1 MSATDNMQSRVLKSD
16 APLELI
22 TQVKEIEDQSDKWSR
37 DLGLATFTHDV
48 AVWGALTQIILLIEQ
63 HIGQH
68 GHGSQKH
75 REAMINLGRA
85 GALLID
91 ELRRSALPDKP
102 VWLKWTPPLAVA
114 TQQAVMAAYHR
125 DIFISTF
132 TMWHR
137 FRRTVEIISPTQLR
151 FSVPPTLMDRRIMA
165 HQQGCR
171 IPNWPSTTDNP
182 IDKSMVDDP
191 DTVSLIAKL
200 LSKATVEGA
209 LALRYPDDSELF
221 SHLRNIYDRRL
232 AVAFRRK
239 PTLDLGGY
247 TLGDFRRF
255 FAVLLSLCSVHEY
268 LCDAWSK
275 LRGRFP
281 TESAVMV
288 KPLSEWTSLITG
300 LSNLA
305 ESQVQL
311 MIADLSF
318 GTIKALDIYIS
329 PFVPT
334 IDGSALFLI
343 PHFILNS
350 RAEENILRVC
360 SYARPQYYSVIAN
373 AKEAEM
379 REDIKQAV
387 PARYT
392 VSGPLK
398 LPDEALPDLDIV
410 LKDSADSCLLLGE
423 LKWLRKSTRVLE
435 YLDREVELEEG
446 FRQLRDIRTF
456 LDAFPDFLQKRGLS
470 NRINDPLTYA
480 VIARDHISTIQ
491 MKDSFLAEFDAL
503 VWALRESESLA
514 EAVRKL
520 QGYEWLPVEGRDF
533 YVRFESSTLA
543 GVAIETE
550 GFHRP

>member
-1 MSATDNMQSRVLKSD
+1 MQSRVLKSD
-16 APLELI
+16 APSEFI
-22 TQVKEIEDQSDKWSR
+22 AQVQQVEDQSDKWSR
-37 DLGLATFTHDV
+37 NLSLATFTHDV
-48 AVWGALTQIILLIEQ
+48 AVWGALTQIILLVEYQIAQ
-63 HIGQH
+63 HD
-68 GHGSQKH
+68 HGSQKH
-75 REAMINLGRA
+75 REAMMNLGRA

-91 ELRRSALPDKP
+91 ELRRSALPNKP
-102 VWLKWTPPLAVA
+102 VWLKWTPPLANA
-114 TQQAVMAAYHR
+114 SHQAIMAAFHR

-137 FRRTVEIISPTQLR
+137 FRRTAEILSPTHLR

-171 IPNWPSTTDNP
+171 IPNWPSTQDNP

-191 DTVSLIAKL
+191 DTASLIAKL
-200 LSKATVEGA
+200 LSRATVEGA

-221 SHLRNIYDRRL
+221 SHLRDIYDRRL

-239 PTLDLGGY
+239 PTIDLGGY
-247 TLGDFRRF
+247 NLGEFRRF

-275 LRGRFP
+275 MHGRFP

-288 KPLSEWTSLITG
+288 KRLVEWTSVIAG
-300 LSNLA
+300 LSSLP
-305 ESQVQL
+305 ERQVQL

-334 IDGSALFLI
+334 LDGSTLFLI

-360 SYARPQYYSVIAN
+360 SYARPRYYSVIAN

-379 REDIKQAV
+379 REEIKQAL
-387 PARYT
+387 PARYAA
-392 VSGPLK
+392 SGPLK
-398 LPDEALPDLDIV
+398 LPDEELPDLDIV
-410 LKDSADSCLLLGE
+410 IKDLADSSLILGE

-435 YLDREVELEEG
+435 YLDRDAELEEG
-446 FRQLRDIRTF
+446 FRQIKDIKDY
-456 LDAFPDFLQKRGLS
+456 LNASPNFLQANGLLTK
-470 NRINDPLTYA
+470 IDDEPQVTYA
-480 VIARDHISTIQ
+480 VIARDHLGTVETEET
-491 MKDSFLAEFDAL
+491 LLVEFDAL
-503 VWALRESESLA
+503 IWALRESSNLA

-533 YVRFESSTLA
+533 YVLFEATTLA
-543 GVAIETE
+543 GVTIETE
-550 GFHRP
+550 SFHRP

>member
-1 MSATDNMQSRVLKSD
+1 MQTRVLKSE
-16 APLELI
+16 APPELI
-22 TQVKEIEDQSDKWSR
+22 AQVQQLEDQSDEWSR
-37 DLGLATFTHDV
+37 ALSLTTFTHDV
-48 AVWGALTQIILLIEQ
+48 AVWGALTQIILLIEGQ
-63 HIGQH
+63 IGQH

-91 ELRRSALPDKP
+91 ELRRSPPPDKP
-102 VWLKWTPPLAVA
+102 VWLKWTDPLADA
-114 TQQAVMAAYHR
+114 TQQAVMSARNR

-137 FRRTVEIISPTQLR
+137 FRRTVEILSPTRLR

-171 IPNWPSTTDNP
+171 IPNWPSTQDNP

-191 DTVSLIAKL
+191 DTRSLLAKL

-221 SHLRNIYDRRL
+221 SHLRDIYDRRL

-239 PTLDLGGY
+239 PALDLGGY
-247 TLGDFRRF
+247 SLGEFRRF

-268 LCDAWSK
+268 LCDAWSQM
-275 LRGRFP
+275 RGRFP
-281 TESAVMV
+281 AESSVMV
-288 KPLSEWTSLITG
+288 RPLAEWTSLITG
-300 LSNLA
+300 LSSLP
-305 ESQVQL
+305 EDEVRL
-311 MIADLSF
+311 MIADLTF
-318 GTIKALDIYIS
+318 GTIRALDIYIS

-334 IDGSALFLI
+334 LDGKTLFLI

-373 AKEAEM
+373 AKEEEM
-379 REDIKQAV
+379 REEIKQAL
-387 PARYT
+387 PERYA

-398 LPDEALPDLDIV
+398 LPDEALPDLDIA
-410 LKDSADSCLLLGE
+410 LRDLANPSLLIGE

-435 YLDREVELEEG
+435 HLDRDAELEEG
-446 FRQLRDIRTF
+446 FRQLRDIRHF
-456 LDAFPDFLQKRGLS
+456 LDASPDFLQKSGLLDGIS
-470 NRINDPLTYA
+470 DSPQMTYA
-480 VIARDHISTIQ
+480 VIARDHIGTVP
-491 MKDSFLAEFDAL
+491 MADSLLAEFDAL
-503 VWALRESESLA
+503 VWALRESGSL
-514 EAVRKL
+514 EEGVRKL
-520 QGYEWLPVEGRDF
+520 KAYEWLPVEGRDF
-533 YVRFESSTLA
+533 YVRFEASTLA
-543 GVAIETE
+543 GVTIETE
-550 GFHRP
+550 SFHRP

>member
-1 MSATDNMQSRVLKSD
+1 
-16 APLELI
+16 
-22 TQVKEIEDQSDKWSR
+22 
-37 DLGLATFTHDV
+37 
-48 AVWGALTQIILLIEQ
+48 
-63 HIGQH
+63 
-68 GHGSQKH
+68 
-75 REAMINLGRA
+75 
-85 GALLID
+85 
-91 ELRRSALPDKP
+91 
-102 VWLKWTPPLAVA
+102 
-114 TQQAVMAAYHR
+114 
-125 DIFISTF
+125 
-132 TMWHR
+132 
-137 FRRTVEIISPTQLR
+137 
-151 FSVPPTLMDRRIMA
+151 
-165 HQQGCR
+165 
-171 IPNWPSTTDNP
+171 
-182 IDKSMVDDP
+182 VDDP
-191 DTVSLIAKL
+191 DTGSLIAKL

-275 LRGRFP
+275 ICGRFP
-281 TESAVMV
+281 TESVVMF

-300 LSNLA
+300 LSNLP
-305 ESQVQL
+305 ESQVRL
-311 MIADLSF
+311 MIVDLSF

-334 IDGSALFLI
+334 NDGKALFLI

-379 REDIKQAV
+379 REDIKRAV

-435 YLDREVELEEG
+435 YLDREAELEEG
-446 FRQLRDIRTF
+446 FRQLRDIRSF
-456 LDAFPDFLQKRGLS
+456 LETSPDFLQKSGLS
-470 NRINDPLTYA
+470 NRIDLPQTYA
-480 VIARDHISTIQ
+480 VIARDHISTTQ
-491 MKDSFLAEFDAL
+491 MKDSLLAEFDAL
-503 VWALRESESLA
+503 IWALRESESLA

-520 QGYEWLPVEGRDF
+520 QSYEWLPAEGRDF

-543 GVAIETE
+543 GVTIETE
-550 GFHRP
+550 SFHRP

>member
-1 MSATDNMQSRVLKSD
+1 
-16 APLELI
+16 
-22 TQVKEIEDQSDKWSR
+22 
-37 DLGLATFTHDV
+37 
-48 AVWGALTQIILLIEQ
+48 
-63 HIGQH
+63 
-68 GHGSQKH
+68 
-75 REAMINLGRA
+75 
-85 GALLID
+85 
-91 ELRRSALPDKP
+91 
-102 VWLKWTPPLAVA
+102 
-114 TQQAVMAAYHR
+114 
-125 DIFISTF
+125 
-132 TMWHR
+132 
-137 FRRTVEIISPTQLR
+137 
-151 FSVPPTLMDRRIMA
+151 
-165 HQQGCR
+165 
-171 IPNWPSTTDNP
+171 
-182 IDKSMVDDP
+182 MVDDP